1 MRYKVR
7 NIKIFGYFLLN
18 IDQNINVLIKFVFIF
33 PIHYSNTVLMQYDGG
48 SSGYGSGGN
57 LGNSLFPRYKHH
69 KLNLNSLKNF
79 GYIHIATT
87 SMFISI
93 FGI

>member
-1 MRYKVR
+1 
-7 NIKIFGYFLLN
+7 
-18 IDQNINVLIKFVFIF
+18 
-33 PIHYSNTVLMQYDGG
+33 MQYDGG